1 MKICCLLYFIF
12 GTKGTKDYY
21 FTKVSISFDEFVRR
35 NDKTDTQEGEEL
47 FYLIGNNREKLFCS
61 LGHYLKFKKIRK
73 WKEVEEKGER

>member
-35 NDKTDTQEGEEL
+35 NDKTDTQEAEL
-47 FYLIGNNREKLFCS
+47 FYLIGNNREKPLLFFRTLS
-61 LGHYLKFKKIRK
+61 KIQKNKKMEGGGRK
-73 WKEVEEKGER
+73 R